1 MRLQK
6 QEEKQK
12 PQSLRFN
19 MKEQLEKWLW
29 DNAPKLPSK
38 PKKEKAWTK

>member
-12 PQSLRFN
+12 PQCFN